1 MLEGLLETVPLPVLV
16 REMVRVPMALKV
28 AETVASLAKGRTHVD
43 PEPVQ
48 APDQPAKTLL
58 AEGVAV
64 SVTDVFWAN
73 AAEQTDPQLR
83 PPGELV
89 TVPVPVPSRDT
100 VSDLRVSDGL
110 SHVLSPAK

>member
-1 MLEGLLETVPLPVLV
+1 ME
-16 REMVRVPMALKV
+16 
-28 AETVASLAKGRTHVD
+28 RTQVG

-48 APDQPAKTLL
+48 APDQPAKTLFVV
-58 AEGVAV
+58 AVAV
-64 SVTDVFWAN
+64 SVTDVFCAN
-73 AAEQTDPQLR
+73 AAEHTDPQLM

-110 SHVLSPAK
+110 SHVLRPA